1 MLMHFIPH
9 GMGKNS
15 VAMAVRLLLSC
26 PPQYGDYNLPSVA
39 S

>member
-1 MLMHFIPH
+1 MHFIPH

-15 VAMAVRLLLSC
+15 VAMAVKLLLSC
-26 PPQYGDYNLPSVA
+26 PPQCGVYSLPSVA